1 MELPIPVAACA
12 SACAVA
18 QIVCESVATSEYR
31 HSERRKPDMKPNSSF
46 LTSSSLVGIGV
57 LSLLALN
64 ASGQVSKQTLDSL
77 STPDK
82 VETRI
87 GTLDFKDGMPSQ
99 ETLEKVYDNLDFTHA
114 FEAFV
119 NTMQGVSIDAL
130 HKGYLSAGVI
140 RLG

>member
-1 MELPIPVAACA
+1 
-12 SACAVA
+12 
-18 QIVCESVATSEYR
+18 
-31 HSERRKPDMKPNSSF
+31 MKPNSSF

-119 NTMQGVSIDAL
+119 NTMQGVSIHAL
-130 HKGYLSAGVI
+130 HKGFLSAGVKQ
-140 RLG
+140 